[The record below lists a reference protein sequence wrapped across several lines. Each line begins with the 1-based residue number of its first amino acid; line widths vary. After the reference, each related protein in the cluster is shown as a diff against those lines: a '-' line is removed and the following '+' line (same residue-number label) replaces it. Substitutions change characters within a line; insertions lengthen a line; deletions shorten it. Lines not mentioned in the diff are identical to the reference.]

1 MLVLEATNN
10 EVADDNDSD
19 NEDVDNQQNY
29 NDDTA
34 ILVAQ
39 EPVSGKYDK
48 EDLGNNNIMKQTW
61 NACLFIFP

>member
-1 MLVLEATNN
+1 MLALETTNN
-10 EVADDNDSD
+10 EVVEDNDSD
-19 NEDVDNQQNY
+19 NEDVDNHQNY

-48 EDLGNNNIMKQTW
+48 DLGNNNIMKQTW

>member
-19 NEDVDNQQNY
+19 NEDVDNHQNY
-29 NDDTA
+29 DDAA

>member
-19 NEDVDNQQNY
+19 NEDVDNHQNY

-48 EDLGNNNIMKQTW
+48 EDLWYCEI
-61 NACLFIFP
+61 C

>member
-1 MLVLEATNN
+1 MLVLETTNN

-19 NEDVDNQQNY
+19 NEDVDNHQNY
-29 NDDTA
+29 DDAA

>member
-1 MLVLEATNN
+1 MLALETTNN

-19 NEDVDNQQNY
+19 NEDVDNHQNY
-29 NDDTA
+29 DDTT

>member
-1 MLVLEATNN
+1 MLVLETTNN

-19 NEDVDNQQNY
+19 NEDLDNHQNY
-29 NDDTA
+29 DDAA